1 MACLFL
7 NCNKPTKTNSKND
20 DKLWKMLKKNAQ
32 NEFIIN
38 ENAQNDAPISLKL
51 VYMASSI

>member
-1 MACLFL
+1 
-7 NCNKPTKTNSKND
+7 
-20 DKLWKMLKKNAQ
+20 MLKNAQ